1 VIGMLEQAAHTT
13 PSARS
18 AAVRWPAW
26 ISRAA
31 GLIGL
36 GAGATVLLGWVA
48 GIAALLSL
56 APGWPAMSALTAV
69 CIALLSLSLLV
80 PAWVSLCAGA
90 TAVVSLVRLMAHAAH
105 QWQGI
110 DALGLTDPRGAEAV
124 AASMS
129 PGTAL
134 TVLLLSTALLL
145 VGRRLPA
152 WAFQSLTLMALLM
165 AWLGVGRYL
174 FGGEPLMPISAMAL
188 HTALLLGVLAVGS
201 LCRQPDEGLV
211 GLLAS
216 DGPGGA
222 IARNLLMPSLLLPTL
237 AGWLRVQG
245 VQAGWFGAEAGLTL
259 LTAALGIALGAV
271 MWHGA
276 IALNRT
282 DAERRLA
289 AERVRANQMRL
300 QAIVE
305 SALDAVVTVD
315 RAGVVTAWSARAET
329 TFGWTAAQ
337 AVGQA
342 IDALI
347 VPERHREAHRRG
359 MARYLETGHSTLL
372 NKRIE
377 MSALHRDGHEFPV
390 DLSIAMIHT
399 DGEPGFSAFLRDI
412 TARKQA
418 EAVHERLAAIVEH
431 THDAIF
437 SKSPDGRIVSWNR
450 GAQQLFGYSEHEA
463 VGRPVLMLVPDRLA
477 DEERQMLAQ
486 VRDQKRSALF
496 ETLRRRKD
504 GSEVE
509 VSVQLSPILNVAGEV
524 VGESSITRD
533 ITESRRRAKELQRSN
548 AELEQFAY
556 VASHD
561 LQEPLRMVANYTELL
576 ARRYQGQLD
585 EKADKY
591 IHYASDGARRMQRLV
606 SDLLAYSRVGS
617 QGQPLEPTSSQMTM
631 QDVLK
636 GLQQVVR
643 ETGARLEFH
652 DLPTVM
658 ADPGQLHQ
666 LLQNLVSNAIKF
678 RREEAPHIVVTAIP
692 DGAQWSF
699 SVSDNGIG
707 LEQRFAERIFQMFQ
721 RLHERGRYEGSG
733 IGLAICKR
741 IVERHGGRIWVES
754 TPDVGSTFHFTL
766 AGAERG
772 SA

>member
-477 DEERQMLAQ
+477 DEERRMLAQ